1 MPFLRFN
8 CSCWILEMR
17 IMRNTFRMITI
28 ILRKFSFHLLFIP
41 CNLNHSNCLQN
52 IATLLCTELSFT
64 TTPPLRP
71 QSQPN
76 LSRSSLWSRFQVHI
90 TSSIIIRKVL
100 SKMNLLLY
108 LCLYSCS
115 IFQDLYFKIN
125 YPNEWKS

>member
-71 QSQPN
+71 SPEPTKPIPKLLVESFPSTYYLQYN
-76 LSRSSLWSRFQVHI
+76 H
-90 TSSIIIRKVL
+90 
-100 SKMNLLLY
+100 SKSFIKNEFIVIPLFVFLFNFPGF
-108 LCLYSCS
+108 
-115 IFQDLYFKIN
+115 IFQN
-125 YPNEWKS
+125 